1 MSKSHSLVRAKLKTA
16 LRRAVRRR
24 PKKAPLWLRRMDLV
38 KAEMKTVRFPRTAR
52 EGFCQ
57 CVELSEH
64 VRRWFWESIRADH
77 PEASEEEIE
86 KERRLL
92 LARFC
97 AAQVR
102 QIAKWKKERD
112 RYFRG

>member
-1 MSKSHSLVRAKLKTA
+1 MSKSNRIARMKLKTV
-16 LRRAVRRR
+16 LRSTVRH
-24 PKKAPLWLRRMDLV
+24 PKKIPLWLRRMDLV

-52 EGFCQ
+52 EGFRQ
-57 CVELSEH
+57 CVELSEN

-86 KERRLL
+86 NERRLL

>member
-1 MSKSHSLVRAKLKTA
+1 MPKSHRIVRVKLKTA
-16 LRRAVRRR
+16 LRSTVRR
-24 PKKAPLWLRRMDLV
+24 PKKIPLWLLRMDLV

-52 EGFCQ
+52 EGFRQ
-57 CVELSEH
+57 CVELSENA
-64 VRRWFWESIRADH
+64 RRWLWESIRADH
-77 PEASEEEIE
+77 PEASEEQIE
-86 KERRLL
+86 NERRLL